1 VSAGRLAARRA
12 IVTGAASGFG
22 LGIARAFAAEGA
34 RVVIADRDA
43 ETGAAAAAAIG
54 PAAHAVRCDVA
65 DGASVAEM
73 AEAALGWLGGLD
85 ILVNNAGAPQRPTP
99 LAEVDEATFDRI
111 AAVNMKAIYLTAR
124 ALLPALAVSPAAS
137 ILNIASTAGVSPR
150 RGLCWYNASK
160 AWVIGAT
167 RAMAIELAPQRIRVN
182 AINPVAGET
191 PMLADF
197 MGGDTPEA
205 RARFL
210 ASIPMG
216 RFSTPQDI
224 AHAAVYL
231 CSDEASLVTGVALN
245 IDGGRC
251 I

>member
-1 VSAGRLAARRA
+1 MAGRLQGKRA

-22 LGIARAFAAEGA
+22 RGIAAAFVAQGA

-43 ETGAAAAAAIG
+43 AAGAAAAAELG
-54 PAAHAVRCDVA
+54 DAAHAIACDVA
-65 DGASVAEM
+65 DAASVA
-73 AEAALGWLGGLD
+73 ALGQQALDWLGGLD
-85 ILVNNAGAPQRPTP
+85 LLVNNAGVAQRPTP
-99 LAEVDEATFDRI
+99 LAELDEISFDRI
-111 AAVNMKAIYLTAR
+111 AAVNMKALYLTAR
-124 ALLPALAVSPAAS
+124 AFLPALAASPAAA

-150 RGLCWYNASK
+150 PGLVWYNASK

-167 RAMAIELAPQRIRVN
+167 RAMAIELAPARIRVN

-197 MGGDTPEA
+197 MGGDTPET

-216 RFSTPQDI
+216 RFSTPADI
-224 AHAAVYL
+224 AAAAVYL
-231 CSDEASLVTGVALN
+231 CSDEAGLVTGVALN
-245 IDGGRC
+245 VDGGRC